1 MSGDDNIFDDDDN
14 TTPTPGATF
23 PTPGPSP
30 ASSSGGSAIDASGPS
45 PAPSPGTS
53 TPPGALFAGPST
65 PSASSFQLGSEEAIA
80 AFAHA
85 ARSGW
90 EAENRAAAQRYIT
103 AHELMLQCLDHPD
116 CAPDL
121 ANPRPGFTVV
131 DPGEMAVA
139 HLIAMYPLTT
149 SEAEAMI
156 YFAADLHFRYPA
168 ILKAM
173 ADGRMDQTIAKV
185 LADQMRFVDDAL
197 VHKVQQEVVDAYL
210 KAIDSGER
218 PTRRTVRSRSDRIIT
233 KHDRNAVAARKKDA
247 VRDQCVRITKGHD
260 GMASLYA
267 VLHAGHA
274 ALLADAIEEQVAADR
289 AAEEAAAAAAAD
301 AESAADVANNAS
313 SSPSTSNDAADKS
326 TSNPGTGGDSST
338 ADSDSTTGSDS
349 DSDSE
354 GGVRVRSMGERRVA
368 AMLTIF
374 LAGRAPHP
382 DQPGTTAGTA
392 GTGVGVAGVGLTLRP
407 KVTVIAP
414 SGGNLTGWR
423 DRARVEY
430 ARTGEAALQ
439 TLLDM
444 LNCSQGATLQYVDP
458 TLGADDDPER
468 AQRYRPGATLAHRIR
483 LRDGTCR
490 HPGCSMPAVGCDLDH
505 VVPFDHDNPEAG
517 GKTVEANLACLCRF
531 HHRFKTFVGWD
542 YALTPDGTLIITTP
556 SGKTM
561 YTTPDGPLAAF
572 RREQAAAEA
581 AAWNRQQHRS
591 PDPNKAAA
599 TGGSNTCDHN
609 EQTAAS
615 RRHNRAEARREAER
629 ATNAADWAERD
640 KQDAA
645 HAKSR
650 AEATAARAK
659 TKAYVEAKRKEMLK
673 EPEVETVEGPDG
685 RIIGTIHYPDRKR
698 PAIQSETYDR
708 RFPDYT
714 DYLDVQPCPDDK
726 VNADSFQE
734 TFDPSQPIYMPGPRQ
749 DRPRLKFEDL
759 TDSPQEHHLW
769 HLLQDLP
776 PF

>member
-1 MSGDDNIFDDDDN
+1 M
-14 TTPTPGATF
+14 
-23 PTPGPSP
+23 
-30 ASSSGGSAIDASGPS
+30 
-45 PAPSPGTS
+45 
-53 TPPGALFAGPST
+53 
-65 PSASSFQLGSEEAIA
+65 GSEEAIA
-80 AFAHA
+80 AFAQA

-90 EAENRAAAQRYIT
+90 EAENRAAAQRFIT

-139 HLIAMYPLTT
+139 HLIAMYPITT

-168 ILKAM
+168 ILEAM

-210 KAIDSGER
+210 EAIDSGER
-218 PTRRTVRSRSDRIIT
+218 PSRRTVRSRSDRIIT
-233 KHDRNAVAARKKDA
+233 GRDRNAVAARKKDA

-267 VLHAGHA
+267 VLHAGQA

-289 AAEEAAAAAAAD
+289 AAEEAAAAATAAD
-301 AESAADVANNAS
+301 AAN
-313 SSPSTSNDAADKS
+313 STSSTTGNDD
-326 TSNPGTGGDSST
+326 TSST
-338 ADSDSTTGSDS
+338 ADTGSPSESNSDSGSEGQSDSDSHSDAASTSGSDS
-349 DSDSE
+349 DSD
-354 GGVRVRSMGERRVA
+354 GGLRVRSMGERRVA

-382 DQPGTTAGTA
+382 GQPGTTTGTA
-392 GTGVGVAGVGLTLRP
+392 GTGVGVAGAGLTLRP
-407 KVTVIAP
+407 RVTVIAP

-458 TLGADDDPER
+458 TLGADDDPDR
-468 AQRYRPGATLAHRIR
+468 ALRYRPGATLAHRIR

-517 GKTVEANLACLCRF
+517 GKTVEANMACLCRF

-581 AAWNRQQHRS
+581 AAWDRQQHRS

-615 RRHNRAEARREAER
+615 RRQSRAEARREAER

-659 TKAYVEAKRKEMLK
+659 TKASVEAKRKEMLK
-673 EPEVETVEGPDG
+673 EPMVETVEGPDG

-698 PAIQSETYDR
+698 PAIQCETYRR

-714 DYLDVQPCPDDK
+714 DYLDVQPCTDDK
-726 VNADSFQE
+726 VNADSFKE

-749 DRPRLKFEDL
+749 GRPRLKFEDL

-769 HLLQDLP
+769 HLLQELP

>member
-1 MSGDDNIFDDDDN
+1 MSGDGKIVDDDN
-14 TTPTPGATF
+14 AAPTPGATS
-23 PTPGPSP
+23 PTPDPSP
-30 ASSSGGSAIDASGPS
+30 ASSSGESATDSIGS
-45 PAPSPGTS
+45 
-53 TPPGALFAGPST
+53 ST

-90 EAENRAAAQRYIT
+90 EAENRAAAQRFIT

-185 LADQMRFVDDAL
+185 LADQMRFVDDAI

-218 PTRRTVRSRSDRIIT
+218 PTRRTVRSRSDRIICR
-233 KHDRNAVAARKKDA
+233 HDRNAVAARKKDA

-267 VLHAGHA
+267 VLHAGQA

-289 AAEEAAAAAAAD
+289 AAEEAAAAATAAD
-301 AESAADVANNAS
+301 AESAADAANSTS
-313 SSPSTSNDAADKS
+313 STTGNDDTSATADTGSPSESNS
-326 TSNPGTGGDSST
+326 DSGSEGQS
-338 ADSDSTTGSDS
+338 DSDSHSDAASTSGSDS
-349 DSDSE
+349 DSD
-354 GGVRVRSMGERRVA
+354 GGLRVRSMGERRVA

-407 KVTVIAP
+407 RVTVIAP

-444 LNCSQGATLQYVDP
+444 LNCSHGATLQYVDP
-458 TLGADDDPER
+458 TLGADDDPDR
-468 AQRYRPGATLAHRIR
+468 ALRYRPGATLAHRIR

-599 TGGSNTCDHN
+599 TGGSNTCDHS

-645 HAKSR
+645 HAKAR

-685 RIIGTIHYPDRKR
+685 RIIGTIHYPNRKR

-726 VNADSFQE
+726 VNTDSFQE